1 MRGMTLY
8 VVRNQLQQVAVL
20 KLNARGTSG
29 ELVKVVTS
37 NDFVVPTMVTAFG
50 NSLYLPNARSTLRQ
64 LKTLRTGSR
73 ASIATDSPTNLN
85 R

>member
-1 MRGMTLY
+1 MRGMSFY

-50 NSLYLPNARSTLRQ
+50 NSLYLPNARSTSANSRHSVLDHARQ
-64 LKTLRTGSR
+64 
-73 ASIATDSPTNLN
+73 SPLIHPPT
-85 R
+85 